1 MHKGSASVVLPII
14 ILLSIV
20 AVQASAQSASLLFLN
35 SILGGSEAESAKSEG
50 RLAGGRI
57 LLTDDPASYVIYD
70 SLAGQVRSLGAN
82 IRNSGDMLSYYRLED
97 SVLGDLI
104 DILQRVRE
112 LLVQRADGIYGPD
125 DQEAINSEIEQLYDQ
140 ATDVLRQAEF
150 NQQKL
155 FLATGPEKV
164 AGMFQGPKYRELASV
179 DGLLQFIV
187 RERTAVG
194 ASANALEFLKSGQ
207 ESESLNALSTL
218 SQGDTDISG
227 ELVNLERRHILLLS
241 NILMLKQELR

>member
-1 MHKGSASVVLPII
+1 MHKEPVSVVLPII
-14 ILLSIV
+14 ILLSI
-20 AVQASAQSASLLFLN
+20 ATVQASAQSASLLFLN
-35 SILGGSEAESAKSEG
+35 SILGGSEAESAKGEG
-50 RLAGGRI
+50 RLAGGR
-57 LLTDDPASYVIYD
+57 LLLSDDPASYAIYD

-97 SVLGDLI
+97 SVFGDLVN
-104 DILQRVRE
+104 ILQRVRE

-125 DQEAINSEIEQLYDQ
+125 DQEAIDSEIEELYDQ
-140 ATDVLRQAEF
+140 ATEVLRQAEF

-155 FLATGPEKV
+155 FLATGPEKA
-164 AGMFQGPKYRELASV
+164 AGMFQGAKYHELASV
-179 DGLLQFIV
+179 DALLQFIIK
-187 RERTAVG
+187 ERSTVG
-194 ASANALEFLKSGQ
+194 ASTGALEFMQSGQ
-207 ESESLNALSTL
+207 ETESQNTESTL